1 MARTRVASPL
11 AKGRG
16 ETSAMGLT
24 TGGHYRSHHI
34 ALKSYRRLHC
44 WRGMIRS
51 IRTFMKFLN
60 TSFLQ
65 CVIVTAAL
73 FTSPFEIAAANS
85 TAGSGQSGNSSWPRE
100 RYQDGNRLI
109 IYQPQVDDWKNFQ
122 DLSWR
127 MAVSLTPKS
136 GKTALGVV
144 EMKGNTDIDNVAKV
158 AIITNP
164 QVTGTY
170 FPSLDNATKEKM
182 EQLFKTFVPSTF
194 SVSLHSLIA
203 STPKKEA
210 PAGAQLNNDPPKIFV
225 GYRPSILL
233 SVNGEPVVSEV
244 PNTNLKFVVNTQWP
258 LFFDEGNST
267 YYLAAGQQWLTS
279 NSLEGQWSATKKL
292 PPDMSKLPRDK
303 QWSAL
308 KKFIPP
314 PAKSTGVTPDVFYA
328 DKPAEVILFDGQPVY
343 AQIPDTQL
351 EYATNTNSVVF
362 VYTPT
367 QQFYYLTAGRWF
379 RTADLQQGPWTYATP
394 DLPPDFA
401 KIPLNS
407 PASAIL
413 ASVPGTEEAKDAV
426 LLAQVPTTMTVNAKE
441 AAAKVKV
448 EYAGD
453 PKFEPIKGTSMEYAT
468 NTQDK
473 VIKVGD
479 VYYLCLQSVWFVSP
493 NPQGPWTTCT
503 SVPQEIYTIPS
514 SSPVYNV
521 TYVTQSANP
530 DGTVTANYTAGYLG
544 TFILGAAAGAILA
557 DGSGYWWP
565 PYCYGGYYY
574 PYPGTYCGAYY
585 GGYGYHYPAPYYDSA
600 TGAYGWK
607 QTAYGP
613 YGSATRGAGY
623 NPYTGTYARGASVS
637 TPYGSRSAAQAYNP
651 YTGTYAQTRQG
662 SSPNA
667 QWGSSYVSRGNQ
679 SATMGHYSTAN
690 GTVAGA
696 ADSQGGKVAASSTKW
711 GNSAVGKTAS
721 GNMYAGHDGN
731 VYKNT
736 GNGWQKYDNG
746 SWNSVNKPQPN
757 WQGAE
762 SSQQRTAS
770 ESYQQRSSAASS
782 SDRSSTGGGMDRS
795 GGGGFGRSG
804 GGGGSDD
811 LDREA
816 QNRARG
822 DFSSQRFQ
830 GFQGGGF
837 DRSGGG
843 GGFGGDRF
851 GGGGGFGGG
860 DRFGGGGGFGRF
872 GGFGG
877 GGGFRGRR

>member
-1 MARTRVASPL
+1 MKLPSTSLFACLIVIVVLLASPVER
-11 AKGRG
+11 AF
-16 ETSAMGLT
+16 S
-24 TGGHYRSHHI
+24 
-34 ALKSYRRLHC
+34 
-44 WRGMIRS
+44 
-51 IRTFMKFLN
+51 
-60 TSFLQ
+60 
-65 CVIVTAAL
+65 
-73 FTSPFEIAAANS
+73 AAAPN
-85 TAGSGQSGNSSWPRE
+85 QSGDPGWPRE
-100 RYQDGNRLI
+100 KYSNGTRLI
-109 IYQPQVDDWKNFQ
+109 IYQPQVDDWKDFQ

-127 MAVSLTPKS
+127 MAISLTPKG
-136 GKTALGVV
+136 GKTVVGVV
-144 EMKGNTDIDNVAKV
+144 EMKGNTDVDNVAKV

-170 FPSLDNATKEKM
+170 FPSLDKATAEKM

-194 SVSLHSLIA
+194 SISLHSLIA

-210 PAGAQLNNDPPKIFV
+210 PAGEQLNNDPPKIFV

-233 SVNGEPVVSEV
+233 SVNGEPILSEV

-258 LFFDEGNST
+258 LFFDTGNSS
-267 YYLAAGQQWLTS
+267 YYLAVGQQWLMTH
-279 NSLEGQWSATKKL
+279 SLEGQWSPTKKL
-292 PPDMSKLPRDK
+292 PSDMSKVPQDK

-314 PAKSTGVTPDVFYA
+314 PAKSGGVAPDIFYS

-379 RTADLQQGPWTYATP
+379 SAMDLQGPWTYATP

-413 ASVPGTEEAKDAV
+413 ASVPGTEEAKDTV
-426 LLAQVPTTMTVNAKE
+426 LLAQVPTTITVNQKE

-448 EYAGD
+448 EYTGD
-453 PKFEPIKGTSMEYAT
+453 PKFEPIKGTSMAYAT
-468 NTQDK
+468 NSADK

-479 VYYLCLQSVWFVSP
+479 VYYLCLQGVWFMSP
-493 NPQGPWTTCT
+493 NAQGPWTTCS
-503 SVPQEIYTIPS
+503 SVPQEIYTIPP
-514 SSPVYNV
+514 SSPIYNV
-521 TYVTQSANP
+521 TYVTQTGNP

-544 TFILGAAAGAILA
+544 TFILGAATGAILA

-585 GGYGYHYPAPYYDSA
+585 GGYGYHYPTPYYDSA

-690 GTVAGA
+690 GTVAGISG
-696 ADSQGGKVAASSTKW
+696 SQGGKAAGASTAW
-711 GNSAVGKTAS
+711 GNTAAAKTAS

-762 SSQQRTAS
+762 SSQQRTGS

-782 SDRSSTGGGMDRS
+782 YNHSSASAGGSDRS
-795 GGGGFGRSG
+795 GGSSYNRSG
-804 GGGGSDD
+804 EGNSD
-811 LDREA
+811 RS
-816 QNRARG
+816 
-822 DFSSQRFQ
+822 DFSSQRQDLDRESQNRFRGGQSSQRFQ
-830 GFQGGGF
+830 DFQRGGF
-837 DRSGGG
+837 GGG

-851 GGGGGFGGG
+851 GGGGGFG
-860 DRFGGGGGFGRF
+860 RFGGGGF
-872 GGFGG
+872 G

>member
-1 MARTRVASPL
+1 
-11 AKGRG
+11 
-16 ETSAMGLT
+16 
-24 TGGHYRSHHI
+24 
-34 ALKSYRRLHC
+34 
-44 WRGMIRS
+44 
-51 IRTFMKFLN
+51 MKLRN
-60 TSFLQ
+60 SFLFQ
-65 CVIVTAAL
+65 CVILVGAL
-73 FTSPFEIAAANS
+73 LSSSPGIAANP
-85 TAGSGQSGNSSWPRE
+85 TAGSSQSGNSSWPRE
-100 RYQDGNRLI
+100 KYSNGTRLI

-127 MAVSLTPKS
+127 MAISLTPKT
-136 GKTALGVV
+136 GKEAVGVV
-144 EMKGNTDIDNVAKV
+144 EMKGHTDLDNLNKLV
-158 AIITNP
+158 IIANP
-164 QVTGTY
+164 EVTGTY
-170 FPSLDNATKEKM
+170 FPSLDKATAEKM
-182 EQLFKTFVPSTF
+182 EQLFKTFIPQT
-194 SVSLHSLIA
+194 VSISLYNLIA

-233 SVNGEPVVSEV
+233 SVNGEPVLSEV
-244 PNTNLKFVVNTQWP
+244 PNTNLKFVANTQWP
-258 LFFDEGNST
+258 LFFDTATST
-267 YYLAAGQQWLTS
+267 YYVAVGQQWLTA
-279 NSLEGQWSATKKL
+279 NSLDGQWSPTKKL
-292 PPDMSKLPRDK
+292 PPDMSKVPQDK
-303 QWSAL
+303 QWSTL

-314 PAKSTGVTPDVFYA
+314 SAKSGAVTPDVFYS
-328 DKPAEVILFDGQPVY
+328 DKPAEIILFDGQPVY

-351 EYATNTNSVVF
+351 QYATNTNSVVF

-379 RTADLQQGPWTYATP
+379 QTTDLQQGPWTYATP
-394 DLPPDFA
+394 DLPADFA
-401 KIPLNS
+401 KIPLRS
-407 PASAIL
+407 PASGIL
-413 ASVPGTEEAKDAV
+413 ASVPGTEQAKDAV
-426 LLAQVPTTMTVNAKE
+426 LLAQVPTTITVNAKE
-441 AAAKVKV
+441 AATKVKV
-448 EYAGD
+448 AYAGD

-468 NTQDK
+468 NTGDK
-473 VIKVGD
+473 VIKFED
-479 VYYLCLQSVWFVSP
+479 VYYLCLQGVWFMSP
-493 NPQGPWTTCT
+493 NATGPWTTCT

-521 TYVTQSANP
+521 TYVTQTANP

-544 TFILGAAAGAILA
+544 TFILGAATGAILA

-565 PYCYGGYYY
+565 PYCGGGYYY
-574 PYPGTYCGAYY
+574 PYPATYCGAYW
-585 GGYGYHYPAPYYDSA
+585 GYGYHSYATPYYDYN

-607 QTAYGP
+607 GTAYGP
-613 YGSATRGAGY
+613 YGSATAGAGY
-623 NPYTGTYARGASVS
+623 NPYTGTYARGGTVS

-662 SSPNA
+662 SNPNA

-679 SATMGHYSTAN
+679 SASMGHYSTAN

-696 ADSQGGKVAASSTKW
+696 ETSQGGKVAASSTQW
-711 GNSAVGKTAS
+711 GNSAAGKTAS

-762 SSQQRTAS
+762 SSQQRTGS
-770 ESYQQRSSAASS
+770 ENYQQRASAANSS
-782 SDRSSTGGGMDRS
+782 NRTNEGSANRSDFDSQRQ
-795 GGGGFGRSG
+795 
-804 GGGGSDD
+804 D

-816 QNRARG
+816 QNRSRS
-822 DFSSQRFQ
+822 DFSSQRSQDFQ
-830 GFQGGGF
+830 RGGF

-851 GGGGGFGGG
+851 GGGGGFGGFGG
-860 DRFGGGGGFGRF
+860 DRFGGGGFGGGDRFGGGGFGGGRF

-877 GGGFRGRR
+877 GGFRGRR

>member
-1 MARTRVASPL
+1 MFEIYSTMIMKLLNNSLLHCAIVAGVLLATPL
-11 AKGRG
+11 EGAG
-16 ETSAMGLT
+16 T
-24 TGGHYRSHHI
+24 TG
-34 ALKSYRRLHC
+34 
-44 WRGMIRS
+44 
-51 IRTFMKFLN
+51 
-60 TSFLQ
+60 
-65 CVIVTAAL
+65 
-73 FTSPFEIAAANS
+73 PD
-85 TAGSGQSGNSSWPRE
+85 QSADPGWPRVKTSN
-100 RYQDGNRLI
+100 GNQLI
-109 IYQPQVDDWKNFQ
+109 VYQPQVDDWKDFQ
-122 DLSWR
+122 QLSWR
-127 MAVSLTPKS
+127 MAVALTPKG
-136 GKTALGVV
+136 GKEVLGVV
-144 EMKGNTDIDNVAKV
+144 EMKGNTFVDDMAKV
-158 AIITNP
+158 VVISNP
-164 QVTGTY
+164 EVTGTY
-170 FPSLDNATKEKM
+170 FPSLDQATKDKM
-182 EQLFKTFVPSTF
+182 DQLFKSFVPSTLN
-194 SVSLHSLIA
+194 VSLYRVIA
-203 STPKKEA
+203 SMPKQQA
-210 PAGAQLNNDPPKIFV
+210 PAGVKLNNEPPKIFV

-233 SVNGEPVVSEV
+233 SVNGEPVLSQV
-244 PNTNLKFVVNTQWP
+244 PNANLKFVVNTQWP

-267 YYLAAGQQWLTS
+267 YYLAVGQQWLTG
-279 NSLEGQWSATKKL
+279 NSLEGQWSPTQKL
-292 PPDMSKLPRDK
+292 PPEMSKVPQDK

-314 PAKSTGVTPDVFYA
+314 SAKSGAVTPAVFYS
-328 DKPAEVILFDGQPVY
+328 DTPAEVILFDGQPAY
-343 AQIPDTQL
+343 AQIPGTQL
-351 EYATNTNSVVF
+351 QYATNTNSVVF

-379 RTADLQQGPWTYATP
+379 STNDLQNGPWTYATP

-401 KIPLNS
+401 KIPLSS

-413 ASVPGTEEAKDAV
+413 ATVPGTEEAKDAV
-426 LLAQVPTTMTVNAKE
+426 LLAQVPTTMTVNAK
-441 AAAKVKV
+441 AAASKVKV
-448 EYAGD
+448 NYTGD

-468 NTQDK
+468 NTSDK

-479 VYYLCLQSVWFVSP
+479 VYYLCLQGVWFMSP
-493 NPQGPWTTCT
+493 NSNGPWTTCT
-503 SVPQEIYTIPS
+503 SVPQEIYSIPS

-521 TYVTQSANP
+521 TYVTQTSNP
-530 DGTVTANYTAGYLG
+530 EGTVTSNYTAGYLG
-544 TFILGAAAGAILA
+544 TFILGAATGAILA

-565 PYCYGGYYY
+565 PYCGGGYYY
-574 PYPGTYCGAYY
+574 PYPATYCGAYW
-585 GGYGYHYPAPYYDSA
+585 GYGYHPYATPYYDYN

-607 QTAYGP
+607 ASAYGP
-613 YGSATRGAGY
+613 YGSATAGAGY
-623 NPYTGTYARGASVS
+623 NPYTGTYARGGSVS

-696 ADSQGGKVAASSTKW
+696 ETSQGGKAAASSTKW
-711 GNSAVGKTAS
+711 GNSAAVKTSS

-762 SSQQRTAS
+762 NSQQRTAS

-782 SDRSSTGGGMDRS
+782 EDRAASGGGADRS
-795 GGGGFGRSG
+795 GGSAFDRSG
-804 GGGGSDD
+804 GGGGSGD

-816 QNRARG
+816 QNRSRG

-843 GGFGGDRF
+843 GFGGDGFGGGGGFGGDRF

-860 DRFGGGGGFGRF
+860 RFGGGGFGGGGRF

-877 GGGFRGRR
+877 GGGGGFRGRR